1 MESERVILLD
11 CSKVDWKVLKFALRY
26 REFFW
31 EMGREGESFDVL
43 SACLLI

>member
-1 MESERVILLD
+1 MDSERVILLD
-11 CSKVDWKVLKFALRY
+11 RVDWEVLKFALRY

-31 EMGREGESFDVL
+31 ELGREGESFDVL